1 MARLTCRCM
10 GLSSRRIGELARGQ
24 SLADV
29 EALGR
34 ACGAGTGCGTCRPE
48 LLELLADLRGDPVPE
63 GVRRANRARNASEAL
78 RRVETALFGSIAARL
93 PPDAR
98 LELIS
103 VDGLR
108 VELHASAA
116 DSPALR
122 ALVAERLA
130 KLVCSELEVVF
141 S

>member
-10 GLSSRRIGELARGQ
+10 GLSSRRIGELARAKA
-24 SLADV
+24 LADV
-29 EALGR
+29 EAIGR

-48 LLELLADLRGDPVPE
+48 LEELLADLRGETVLE
-63 GVRRANRARNASEAL
+63 GVRRVNRARNAAEAF
-78 RRVETALFGSIAARL
+78 RRVETALYGSIAARL
-93 PPDAR
+93 PVGTR

-108 VELHASAA
+108 VELHAAA
-116 DSPALR
+116 GDSPELR

-130 KLVCSELEVVF
+130 KLVCAELEVVF
-141 S
+141 G